1 MLTGSFRKTEA
12 QIDEASYHAS

>member
-1 MLTGSFRKTEA
+1 LTGSFRKTEA